1 VRPAHPGPLRGVGRG
16 EAGGDSSDSLQLVSE
31 TNSESTPQERWTAV
45 DRYITDLLVP
55 EDPALEAAQQ
65 ASVDAGMPPI
75 AVTPNLGKLLGLLA
89 RIQGART
96 ILELGTLG
104 GYSTI
109 WLARALP
116 AGGRLVTLEAD
127 ADYAD
132 LARENIARAG
142 LAEAV
147 ELRVGAALETLPELV
162 AEGAGP
168 FDLIFI
174 DADKKNNPG
183 YFEWALQLS
192 RPGTLIIVDNVVR
205 AGAILDPDADDP
217 TLGNEGIRGV
227 RRFYEKLAAGTG
239 GGLIDATAIQT
250 VGSKGYDG
258 FALAI
263 VAG

>member
-1 VRPAHPGPLRGVGRG
+1 MAV
-16 EAGGDSSDSLQLVSE
+16 VSE
-31 TNSESTPQERWTAV
+31 ETNTESTPQERWTAV

-55 EDPALEAAQQ
+55 EEDALEAAME
-65 ASVDAGMPPI
+65 ASAAAGLPPI
-75 AVTPNLGKLLGLLA
+75 AVTPNQGKLLGLLA
-89 RIQGART
+89 RLQGART
-96 ILELGTLG
+96 ILEMGTLG

-116 AGGRLVTLEAD
+116 TGGRLLTLEAE
-127 ADYAD
+127 AAYAEI
-132 LARENIARAG
+132 ARANIARAG
-142 LAEAV
+142 LAQTV
-147 ELRVGAALETLPELV
+147 ELRVGPALQTLPQLV

-205 AGAILDPDADDP
+205 AGAILDPNADDP

-227 RRFYEKLAAGTG
+227 RLFFEKLAAERRVS
-239 GGLIDATAIQT
+239 ATAIQT
-250 VGSKGYDG
+250 VGSKGHDG

-263 VAG
+263 VGGEG